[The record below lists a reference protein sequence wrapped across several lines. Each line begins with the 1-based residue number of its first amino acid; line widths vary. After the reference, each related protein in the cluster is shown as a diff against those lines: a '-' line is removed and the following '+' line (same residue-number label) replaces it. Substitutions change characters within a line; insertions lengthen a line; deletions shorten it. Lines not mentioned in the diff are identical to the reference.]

1 MKKTISVLAVTVFMA
16 GAILTGCRS
25 SAKKVENARNN
36 VIEANQE
43 LSQALKD
50 SIQQFKKESELR
62 INANE
67 ESIDKFKAKIK
78 NEKKESK
85 AVYEKKL
92 AELEQK
98 NSDLKKK
105 LEEYKEESEDN
116 WKTFKAEFS
125 NDMNELG
132 NALKNFTVKNVK

>member
-16 GAILTGCRS
+16 GAILTGCQS
-25 SAKKVENARNN
+25 SAKKVENAQDK

-50 SIQQFKKESELR
+50 SIQQFKTESELK

-67 ESIDKFKAKIK
+67 KSIAEFKAKIK

-92 AELEQK
+92 AALEQK

-105 LEEYKEESEDN
+105 LDEFKDDGKAN

-125 NDMNELG
+125 SDMNELG
-132 NALKNFTVKNVK
+132 NALKDFTVKNVK

>member
-1 MKKTISVLAVTVFMA
+1 MRKTISALAVTIFIA
-16 GAILTGCRS
+16 GAILTGCQS
-25 SAKKVENARNN
+25 SAKKVENARDK

-50 SIQQFKKESELR
+50 SIQQFKTESELK
-62 INANE
+62 ISANE
-67 ESIDKFKAKIK
+67 KSIAEFKAKIK
-78 NEKKESK
+78 NEKKENK
-85 AVYEKKL
+85 AAYEKKL

-105 LEEYKEESEDN
+105 LEEFKDDSKAN
-116 WKTFKAEFS
+116 WKTFKTEFS

-132 NALKNFTVKNVK
+132 QALKDFTVKNVK

>member
-1 MKKTISVLAVTVFMA
+1 MKKIISALAVTVFMA
-16 GAILTGCRS
+16 GAILTGCQS
-25 SAKKVENARNN
+25 SAKKVENAQDK

-50 SIQQFKKESELR
+50 SIQQFKTESELK

-67 ESIDKFKAKIK
+67 KSIAEFKAKIK
-78 NEKKESK
+78 NEKKDSK
-85 AVYEKKL
+85 AAYEKKL
-92 AELEQK
+92 TELEQK

-105 LEEYKEESEDN
+105 LEEFNEESEDN
-116 WKTFKAEFS
+116 WKTFKNEFN

-132 NALKNFTVKNVK
+132 KALKDFTVKNVK

>member
-1 MKKTISVLAVTVFMA
+1 MRKTISALAVTIFIA
-16 GAILTGCRS
+16 GAILTGCQS
-25 SAKKVENARNN
+25 SAKKVENAQDK

-50 SIQQFKKESELR
+50 SIQQFKTESELK
-62 INANE
+62 ISANE
-67 ESIDKFKAKIK
+67 KSIAEFKAKIK
-78 NEKKESK
+78 NEKKENK
-85 AVYEKKL
+85 AAYEKKL

-105 LEEYKEESEDN
+105 LDEFKDDSKAN
-116 WKTFKAEFS
+116 WKTFKTEFS

-132 NALKNFTVKNVK
+132 QALKDFTVKNVK